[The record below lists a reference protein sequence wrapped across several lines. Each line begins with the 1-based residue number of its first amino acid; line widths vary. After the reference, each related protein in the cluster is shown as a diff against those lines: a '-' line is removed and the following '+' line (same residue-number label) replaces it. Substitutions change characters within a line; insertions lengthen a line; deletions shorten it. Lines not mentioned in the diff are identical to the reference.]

1 MAFIVISAVCDIKT
15 GHILAYENADTS
27 NPEYAID
34 VGFFDNFKKV
44 EKFVKTELKNWQ
56 DSDFNNHRTSNLQF
70 RFDVV
75 DCVDKKLE
83 SQLTQYILSSK
94 SAQPCLGELDIE
106 FCNSPAVYRGRMADI
121 KSNEE
126 LLFVYGKDYDEEIRS
141 L

>member
-1 MAFIVISAVCDIKT
+1 MAFIVVSAVCDIKT
-15 GHILAYENADTS
+15 GHILAYENTDTS

-75 DCVDKKLE
+75 DCV
-83 SQLTQYILSSK
+83 LTW
-94 SAQPCLGELDIE
+94 P
-106 FCNSPAVYRGRMADI
+106 GRQCRLAGTWRRAI
-121 KSNEE
+121 GKT
-126 LLFVYGKDYDEEIRS
+126 LLAGKHRCKQAGGR
-141 L
+141 